1 MYVVFVIAC
10 FLTNTSIIFSL
21 HHHSSCHNIH
31 IDCNCYSEVTKFIIF
46 NVIWVMLPI
55 TIIIFD
61 GD

>member
-1 MYVVFVIAC
+1 MINIVVIITVIIN
-10 FLTNTSIIFSL
+10 LYY
-21 HHHSSCHNIH
+21 NIH